1 MPRSYCGPAMG
12 PGLLHCVAFCLLG
25 AGHMGAMV
33 IQSPRYQV
41 TKVGK
46 PVTLNCSQN
55 LNHDTMYW
63 YQQKLRQAP
72 KLLLYY
78 YDTELTKETDTSDNF
93 QPSRL
98 SNSLCSLS
106 IRSPG
111 LGDSAVYLCASS
123 KDTEVQCYVS
133 PVHKPLHFPDPRSFS
148 RPSPSSDVTT
158 VVETQQ

>member
-1 MPRSYCGPAMG
+1 MG

-55 LNHDTMYW
+55 LNHDAMYW

-123 KDTEVQCYVS
+123 KDTE
-133 PVHKPLHFPDPRSFS
+133 LHFFMEYFHSY
-148 RPSPSSDVTT
+148 
-158 VVETQQ
+158 ETILLNLKIMNLVDQRLFFYLLP